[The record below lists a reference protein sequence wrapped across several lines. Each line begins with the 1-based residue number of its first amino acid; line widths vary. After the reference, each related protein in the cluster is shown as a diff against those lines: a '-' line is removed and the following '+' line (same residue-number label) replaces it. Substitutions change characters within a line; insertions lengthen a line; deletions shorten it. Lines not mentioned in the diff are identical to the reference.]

1 MELIQSGNNYV
12 ASIAEDDV
20 EDINIVIAHRGHPM
34 GLWATITS
42 CIEDLRD
49 SGISYRFVIVINGE
63 TVIPDATKQLLSVL
77 EKGKIR
83 DLILHAEPL
92 SPPTARQMGTESCK
106 GKYIFF
112 FDNHCLVRHGYFK
125 RAIES
130 MEKYGADVLHSSTC
144 YYAGDQLLYHYP
156 LGLHKNFWAD
166 DMAEAPVHGNE
177 PYKIAMGGHGG
188 FIVRRATWE
197 EVGGYGPI
205 MMFVGWGGEEPY
217 FDLKAWMF
225 GKTVWL
231 DPQLVHYHYA
241 DTRSYSRHHS
251 DDYYRNL
258 MLAAHLIGGVEWLN
272 TVYESFCLDSRREDK
287 TVPMFELFKY
297 AYDRGL
303 SHHNWIARHQKHSLD
318 ELLEYFKTNNVAH

>member
-1 MELIQSGNNYV
+1 MDLINSGNNY
-12 ASIAEDDV
+12 SSCIAEDDV

-63 TVIPDATKQLLSVL
+63 PVIPDATKQLLSVL

-92 SPPTARQMGTESCK
+92 APPTARQMGTESCK
-106 GKYIFF
+106 GKYVFF
-112 FDNHCLVRHGYFK
+112 FDNHCLVRRGYFK

-130 MEKYGADVLHSSTC
+130 MEKYEADVLHSSTA
-144 YYAGDQLLYHYP
+144 YYADDQLLYHYP
-156 LGLHKNFWAD
+156 LGLEQNFWAR
-166 DMAEAPVHGNE
+166 DMAEAPAHGTE

-188 FIVRRATWE
+188 FVVRRSVWE
-197 EVGGYGPI
+197 DIGGYGPI
-205 MMFVGWGGEEPY
+205 CMFVGWGGEEPY
-217 FDLKAWMF
+217 FDLKAWLF
-225 GKTVWL
+225 GHAVWL

-258 MLAAHLIGGVEWLN
+258 MLAAHLIGGEEWLDK
-272 TVYESFCLDSRREDK
+272 VYNSFCNDNERLDK
-287 TVPMFELFKY
+287 TVPMAELRDY
-297 AYDRGL
+297 ALTRGK
-303 SHHNWIARHQKHSLD
+303 SHRDWIARHETMSLD
-318 ELLEYFKTNNVAH
+318 NLLIYFKEYNIAH